1 MIAAHKTVRTNMGRE
16 RERERKREKIGRERE
31 RGDARKSVFRAHS
44 KFVFAQRQFVNWP
57 LNELN

>member
-1 MIAAHKTVRTNMGRE
+1 MIAAHKTVRTNMG